1 MLLKDRCFPGRVA
14 SQQRIQDQ
22 SRIRL
27 TTRWLLYGSVAATVV
42 FGGLAARA
50 THAHASNASES
61 SGAASSDDG
70 SDDSFDDGFGG
81 AVPPS
86 SSTQPPVTQSG
97 GS

>member
-1 MLLKDRCFPGRVA
+1 MA
-14 SQQRIQDQ
+14 SEQRTRDHG
-22 SRIRL
+22 RIRL
-27 TTRWLLYGSVAATVV
+27 TTRWLLYGSVAATAV

-61 SGAASSDDG
+61 SDAASRDDG

>member
-1 MLLKDRCFPGRVA
+1 MA
-14 SQQRIQDQ
+14 SEQRTRDGD
-22 SRIRL
+22 RIRL
-27 TTRWLLYGSVAATVV
+27 TTRWLLYGSLAATAI

-50 THAHASNASES
+50 THAHASNGSDS
-61 SGAASSDDG
+61 SGVVSSDESSDD
-70 SDDSFDDGFGG
+70 SSDDGFGG